1 MGVWRAEGRG
11 KAEPAGSA
19 AHVQEIWL
27 PGNQLVTKEE
37 KGGGV
42 VGGGGRGGGG
52 RGGGEGGGGG
62 GGRGGGGAAAGGT
75 RDCQKGCLQAFLLGP
90 VSPHLD
96 QPNSHKQGDE
106 LSVSNW
112 ALANNPND

>member
-37 KGGGV
+37 KGGG
-42 VGGGGRGGGG
+42 RQW
-52 RGGGEGGGGG
+52 EGHAIA
-62 GGRGGGGAAAGGT
+62 RKAASKLF
-75 RDCQKGCLQAFLLGP
+75 CLGP
-90 VSPHLD
+90 
-96 QPNSHKQGDE
+96 
-106 LSVSNW
+106 
-112 ALANNPND
+112 

>member
-1 MGVWRAEGRG
+1 MYPIPQWSMGVWRAEGRG

-37 KGGGV
+37 K
-42 VGGGGRGGGG
+42 
-52 RGGGEGGGGG
+52 
-62 GGRGGGGAAAGGT
+62 GGGAAAGGT

>member
-37 KGGGV
+37 KGGG
-42 VGGGGRGGGG
+42 RQ
-52 RGGGEGGGGG
+52 REGHAIA
-62 GGRGGGGAAAGGT
+62 RKAASKLF
-75 RDCQKGCLQAFLLGP
+75 CLGP
-90 VSPHLD
+90 
-96 QPNSHKQGDE
+96 
-106 LSVSNW
+106 
-112 ALANNPND
+112 

>member
-37 KGGGV
+37 KGGG
-42 VGGGGRGGGG
+42 GGSGRD
-52 RGGGEGGGGG
+52 
-62 GGRGGGGAAAGGT
+62 T
-75 RDCQKGCLQAFLLGP
+75 RLPERLPPSFFAWARESPLGP
-90 VSPHLD
+90 T
-96 QPNSHKQGDE
+96 
-106 LSVSNW
+106 
-112 ALANNPND
+112 

>member
-37 KGGGV
+37 KGL
-42 VGGGGRGGGG
+42 GGR
-52 RGGGEGGGGG
+52 
-62 GGRGGGGAAAGGT
+62 T
-75 RDCQKGCLQAFLLGP
+75 RNCQKGCLQAFLLGP
-90 VSPHLD
+90 MSPHLD